1 MNTSNPKIILM
12 WTIACFMKMKV
23 GFTMGKILNHRLR
36 VVWWLSKN
44 NKKRTQFFLNQRT
57 YFWSPIFPSRLVQI
71 SEFGTTFLMLFNIID
86 ALSTIMCWG
95 KGANIGVRN
104 KYFSNPYESIF
115 VKINIKR
122 SSKYSFPNNLLLTC
136 NSKDLS

>member
-1 MNTSNPKIILM
+1 MDDCVFHKNEM
-12 WTIACFMKMKV
+12 WDLQWITL
-23 GFTMGKILNHRLR
+23 GKILNHRLR
-36 VVWWLSKN
+36 VVWWLSEN
-44 NKKRTQFFLNQRT
+44 NKKRAQCFLNQRT

-115 VKINIKR
+115 VQINMKR
-122 SSKYSFPNNLLLTC
+122 SSKYSFLNNLLWAC